1 VVWLGADSGR
11 VAISFREDAA
21 LLGPP
26 GGQAPPPADPVS
38 EAVRTALGGAR
49 HLDELVAATALPEP
63 DVIEALWRLAA
74 AGEATNDAW
83 EPLRR
88 PRRATAP
95 RELAPRSGA
104 RRLTRRRLPPRPAAL
119 GRWAPTAPLFAG
131 AIDEADRRRALAE
144 LLLERHGVLV
154 RAAIVAEGVPGG
166 PAGLRRALGELET
179 LGVSRRGY
187 LVDGL
192 GGSQHALPGAIERL
206 RELREAPTDA
216 TAVALAASDPANPYG
231 VALRWPAHAAGRA
244 SRAAGAI
251 IVLQAGE
258 PLAFLERGGRTLL
271 SLRPLEAID
280 WQAVADALGQAARE
294 GRAGTLQLERIDG
307 EPAPAAAAAAAFTDA
322 GFAVGPRRL
331 TLRARR

>member
-1 VVWLGADSGR
+1 
-11 VAISFREDAA
+11 
-21 LLGPP
+21 
-26 GGQAPPPADPVS
+26 
-38 EAVRTALGGAR
+38 
-49 HLDELVAATALPEP
+49 
-63 DVIEALWRLAA
+63 
-74 AGEATNDAW
+74 
-83 EPLRR
+83 
-88 PRRATAP
+88 
-95 RELAPRSGA
+95 
-104 RRLTRRRLPPRPAAL
+104 
-119 GRWAPTAPLFAG
+119 
-131 AIDEADRRRALAE
+131 
-144 LLLERHGVLV
+144 VLV

-280 WQAVADALGQAARE
+280 WQAVADALAQAARD

-307 EPAPAAAAAAAFTDA
+307 EPAPAAAAAAAFTAA